1 MSVYSPL
8 FSHSALMVS
17 IVLTPHRVTELHHG
31 LLLPPVLGG
40 QEALLRGLQGPAG
53 AVHRDVEENLE
64 TRHIRYYSSDTVIT
78 RN

>member
-1 MSVYSPL
+1 MAP
-8 FSHSALMVS
+8 
-17 IVLTPHRVTELHHG
+17 IVLHCPRLAELHHG

-64 TRHIRYYSSDTVIT
+64 TRHIR
-78 RN
+78 